1 MDEDNLYPHA
11 WRYRDY
17 VIDAFN
23 RDTPFDR
30 FIQEQIAGDLLR
42 SGSPEERQRNIVA
55 TGFLAIGPKPLAQQD
70 RLQMVY
76 DVVDEQID
84 TTTKAFLGLTVAC
97 ARCHDHKFDPIPTKD
112 YYGLASIFASTTSF
126 RNQGRPGSI
135 SYMHYTPLD
144 QAAFDHYQSA
154 RWRALSKQMEMED
167 ALSEDLNRENGLLRQ
182 KVADVL
188 AAAWIVHNEKSSCD
202 TAATTHNIDIRLLEK
217 WLTWLNGR
225 DEKARTGYLKSW
237 FEATGATIAS
247 VAQHYQQ
254 EYQKTA
260 ARWDDHLDKW
270 RTRFAKDA
278 LQERDLP
285 ARPTFDPV
293 DDPFFAAVTFEG
305 GPMDLPESRRVQL
318 LRSEWKQLEA
328 ATPEKPALASAVCE
342 GPSVKQQVFLRGS
355 LNSPGEPVTKHFPIA
370 IAGDRQPQIGN
381 GSGRLE
387 LAQWLANSD
396 NPLPARVMVNRI
408 WQWHFGEG
416 IVRTPNNWGKTGE
429 APSHPELLDYLAS
442 RFMEGGWSIK
452 AIHRLILLSSTYQ
465 MTSKPSPAARDLD
478 PGNRL
483 FSRFART
490 RMSVEQIRDTLLA
503 LDSSLDMTMGG
514 SLFPTDKGK
523 RERIDADEL
532 KRRTIYIPV
541 RRGNIPSLFSTFDFG
556 DATTVSDGRAR
567 TNVAPQA
574 LFLMN
579 SKFVIDRSR
588 GFAKRLLADSGLS
601 DTERIRVAYLRAL
614 SRQPENNEID
624 SSLSYIAT
632 LQQRLGG
639 DDSKTAAWS
648 SFCHVLIAAN
658 EFLYLE

>member
-23 RDTPFDR
+23 TDIPFDH
-30 FIQEQIAGDLLR
+30 FIKQQLAGDLLDAQD
-42 SGSPEERQRNIVA
+42 PKERERNIIA

-144 QAAFDHYQSA
+144 QAAYDRYQSA
-154 RWRALSKQMEMED
+154 RWQALSKQMEMED

-182 KVADVL
+182 KIADVL
-188 AAAWIVHNEKSSCD
+188 TAAWQVRNEKSSRES
-202 TAATTHNIDIRLLEK
+202 AATAQNIDFALLEK
-217 WLTWLNGR
+217 WLNWIDAR
-225 DEKARTGYLKSW
+225 DEKARTGYLKAW
-237 FEATGATIAS
+237 FDATGSTIAT
-247 VAQHYQQ
+247 VAQRYED

-260 ARWDDHLDKW
+260 ARWDDRLDKW

-285 ARPTFDPV
+285 ARPTFDAV
-293 DDPFFAAVTFEG
+293 DDPFFAAVTFDG
-305 GPMDLPESRRVQL
+305 GPLNLPESDRVQL
-318 LRSEWKQLEA
+318 LRSEWKQLEE
-328 ATPEKPALASAVCE
+328 TIPEKPALASAVCD
-342 GPSVKQQVFLRGS
+342 GPSINQRVFVRGN
-355 LNSPGEPVTKHFPIA
+355 LHSPGDPVTKHFPSV
-370 IAGDRQPQIGN
+370 IAGERPPEIAK

-387 LAQWLANSD
+387 FAQWLASSH
-396 NPLPARVMVNRI
+396 NPLTARVMVNRL
-408 WQWHFGEG
+408 WQWHFGEA

-429 APSHPELLDYLAS
+429 APTHPELLDYLAG
-442 RFMEGGWSIK
+442 RFIDSGWSIK
-452 AIHRLILLSSTYQ
+452 SMHRLILLSSTYQ
-465 MTSKPSPAARDLD
+465 MTSKPSAAAKDLD
-478 PGNRL
+478 AGNRL
-483 FSRFART
+483 FSRFNRV

-503 LDSSLDMTMGG
+503 LDDSLDTTMGG
-514 SLFPTDKGK
+514 SLFPTGKGK

-556 DATTVSDGRAR
+556 DATTASEGRAR

-579 SKFVIDRSR
+579 SQFVVDRSR
-588 GFAKRLLADSGLS
+588 GFAKRLLAQSGLS
-601 DTERIRVAYLRAL
+601 GSDRVRIAYLAALGREPDAGELDSAL
-614 SRQPENNEID
+614 SYVAALAEK
-624 SSLSYIAT
+624 
-632 LQQRLGG
+632 LGG
-639 DDSKTAAWS
+639 QD
-648 SFCHVLIAAN
+648 
-658 EFLYLE
+658 